1 MNKKHT
7 LKKTAAIFLTLALSV
22 GATGCV
28 FITTDSAKD
37 MARQVANVDISSY
50 LATVDGDE
58 KNQATALK
66 TIMDEGGISTTI
78 PKRDLVAYFLNVG
91 YQYVESYGYTYK
103 DTFNMLMDTLV
114 SRKIMT
120 QYAMVYYLQQGL
132 TADGCMDFIENE
144 LKNTSLTD
152 KEKELLEAH
161 PEVSAMKYFLTK
173 GDYTANPVEYDKA
186 VYALKKMLNDSLDS
200 AESAY
205 IEASDE
211 THEHGE
217 VRTTP
222 TNVGTEKADYYVAP
236 TVVGGETKTYEVYTG
251 RNALSECYG
260 YETVDGSTRMTR
272 MKAYNRFLANL
283 QANNLLLKDDNT
295 TKLTEMDYYYVE
307 LASQLEQALIT
318 SYTDALAKKGEGD
331 LTKAEAGEQ
340 SYLAKRYADALAS
353 QKEAYDA
360 DYTKF
365 EKAMDGLSD
374 TSFVLYSPSVD
385 RQIQYTE
392 TANSTETTV
401 NYNAKHG
408 FVYNIL
414 IPFSQTQNDLFK
426 SAEARTEKD
435 TDLYKYRAGLLSK
448 ITAKDLRD
456 SWFNE
461 HEDEN
466 HAYEKGGKWYFF
478 EDNFTETTKYESLSM
493 YLGDYAY
500 NGSVVKNADGTFT
513 TKAAK
518 LPFYT
523 VDATDTDF
531 LTEMERYLASA
542 SGATVSGKVNEGYVT
557 ETKGTYKYDEK
568 KEEFTDYSQFVFYE
582 GKVNVGSVALD
593 DYFVKG
599 GAANKAASAFNELM
613 FAYSTDTGCLNT
625 YLGYYVSPY
634 STSFVPEFEYAAQ
647 YAVAKG
653 AGTYVVAPST
663 YGWHIIYVTYA
674 YEGGNVYQGFDADE
688 IEDEGTF
695 SYLYYEAMREKRS
708 SEFANVVQTDVLE
721 EYNKEDCVTL
731 YKDAYK
737 DLLELDNQ

>member
-7 LKKTAAIFLTLALSV
+7 LKKTAAIFLTLALTV
-22 GATGCV
+22 GATGCS

-37 MARQVANVDISSY
+37 MARQVANVDISTY

-66 TIMDEGGISTTI
+66 TIIDEGGISTTI
-78 PKRDLVAYFLNVG
+78 PKRDLIAYFLNVG

-120 QYAMVYYLQQGL
+120 QYAMVYYLQKGL
-132 TADGCMDFIENE
+132 TADGCMAFIESE
-144 LKNTSLTD
+144 LDAVKKRVGETGR
-152 KEKELLEAH
+152 EYVLLKAH
-161 PEVSAMKYFLTK
+161 PEVSALKYFLTQ
-173 GDYTANPVEYDKA
+173 GEDAETYDKA
-186 VYALKKMLNDSLDS
+186 VYSLKKMLNDSLDS
-200 AESAY
+200 AEKTY
-205 IEASDE
+205 INETEE
-211 THEHGE
+211 THDHGTK
-217 VRTTP
+217 RTTP
-222 TNVGTEKADYYVAP
+222 TNVGTEQADYYVAP
-236 TVVGGETKTYEVYTG
+236 TEVGGETKTYEVYTG
-251 RNALSECYG
+251 RNSLSECYG
-260 YETVDGSTRMTR
+260 YEAVDGSTRMTR
-272 MKAYNRFLANL
+272 MKAYIRFLGNL
-283 QANNLLLKDDNT
+283 QSNNLLLKDDNT
-295 TKLTEMDYYYVE
+295 TNLVEMDYYYVE

-318 SYTDALAKKGEGD
+318 AYTESLAKEGEGD
-331 LTKAEAGEQ
+331 LTKAEEGEI
-340 SYLAKRYADALAS
+340 SYLEKRYADALAA

-365 EKAMDGLSD
+365 ESAANGLSD
-374 TSFVLYSPSVD
+374 TSFVLYTPEMGKQVESGLA
-385 RQIQYTE
+385 TFN
-392 TANSTETTV
+392 TKA
-401 NYNAKHG
+401 G

-414 IPFSQTQNDLFK
+414 IPFSQAQNDLYK

-435 TDLYKYRAGLLSK
+435 TDLYAYRAELLSK

-456 SWFNE
+456 SWFCE

-466 HAYEKGGKWYFF
+466 YAYEKGGKWYFF
-478 EDNFTETTKYESLSM
+478 EDNFTQTDRYESLSM

-500 NGSVVKNADGTFT
+500 NGSVTKNDDGTYT
-513 TKAAK
+513 TKATK

-523 VDATDTDF
+523 ADDTDNDF
-531 LTEMERYLASA
+531 LTEMKTYLATA
-542 SGATVSGKVNEGYVT
+542 SGATVSGSAYSGYVT
-557 ETKGTYKYDEK
+557 DATNYSYDTKK
-568 KEEFTDYSQFVFYE
+568 KEFTDYSQFVFYE
-582 GKVNVGSVALD
+582 GKVNVGSVSLD
-593 DYFVKG
+593 DYFVTG
-599 GAANKAASAFNELM
+599 SAANKAASAFNELM

-634 STSFVPEFEYAAQ
+634 KTSFVPEFEFAAQ
-647 YAVAKG
+647 YAISKG

-674 YEGGNVYQGFDADE
+674 FDAGNVYQGFDVDE

-695 SYLYYEAMREKRS
+695 SYFYYEAMRESRS
-708 SEFANVVQTDVLE
+708 SEFANVIQTDVLE
-721 EYNKEDCVTL
+721 EYNKEACVTL